1 MFNCRPI
8 IKSFNYLL
16 LKALDCGTPVIT
28 SDVQT
33 DFLPG
38 AGTMYGDRIEFVCR
52 EGYKKNGKY
61 WGTYECRET
70 GLWTLTE
77 TSYTGEIYCNCK
89 HQNLLCTK
97 FKTALWSWPFLNY
110 ICLFKKKKRA
120 IYENKGNHQKMQKTK
135 CTEFFFT

>member
-1 MFNCRPI
+1 M
-8 IKSFNYLL
+8 
-16 LKALDCGTPVIT
+16 IT

-52 EGYKKNGKY
+52 EGYKKNDKY

-110 ICLFKKKKRA
+110 ICLFFKKKELYMKIKETTKKCKRQ
-120 IYENKGNHQKMQKTK
+120 NVRNFSLPNSLLQK
-135 CTEFFFT
+135 E